1 MSCTYRGITIKAS
14 GSVNKA
20 VNVLKEEAS
29 RALRVIKHNVKKPLW
44 NTGKKKPEAK
54 RDYNVIWPSKEIMNW
69 QQKKKITVLSE
80 REEAET
86 DPNQEDTRD
95 ALPHTM

>member
-1 MSCTYRGITIKAS
+1 MQKNKYQFTINNHIFERSVSYTYRGITIKAS

-29 RALRVIKHNVKKPLW
+29 RALPVIKHNVKKPLW

-54 RDYNVIWPSKEIMNW
+54 RDYNVIWP
-69 QQKKKITVLSE
+69 
-80 REEAET
+80 
-86 DPNQEDTRD
+86 
-95 ALPHTM
+95 